1 MVNQIFTIKIM
12 LEEYLGKRE
21 KLYTAFMDLAK
32 AYNKVKEAHWN
43 ILKLYGVGGQLPGR
57 I

>member
-43 ILKLYGVGGQLPGR
+43 ILKIYGVGGQLPGR